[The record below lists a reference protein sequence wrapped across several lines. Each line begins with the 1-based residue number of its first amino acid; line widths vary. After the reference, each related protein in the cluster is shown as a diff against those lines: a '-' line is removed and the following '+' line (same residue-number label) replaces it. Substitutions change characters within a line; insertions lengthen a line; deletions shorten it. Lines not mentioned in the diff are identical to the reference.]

1 MKIKRIAVSALVI
14 PAMVAVQSV
23 SAAETTSGSIDF
35 APLVANIDFSS
46 VIAVLMSIAAGAI
59 GIALAVAGIRHIRSM
74 VRGA

>member
-1 MKIKRIAVSALVI
+1 MKTKPFAVGTLVI
-14 PAMVAVQSV
+14 PAIVAVQSV